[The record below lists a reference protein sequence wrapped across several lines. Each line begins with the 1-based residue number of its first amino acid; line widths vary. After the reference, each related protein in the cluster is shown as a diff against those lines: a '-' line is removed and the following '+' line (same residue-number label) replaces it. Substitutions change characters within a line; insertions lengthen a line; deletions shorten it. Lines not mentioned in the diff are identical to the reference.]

1 VARGARAAAAQCFV
15 KVGAVAPGPDA
26 GERFEQLLDASAAF
40 AAARGLGTLVAGV
53 DTGQRDAYRRML
65 ARGFRTVIQGV
76 VMVRG
81 DDVGLGRPDRHVLA
95 DWR

>member
-1 VARGARAAAAQCFV
+1 
-15 KVGAVAPGPDA
+15 
-26 GERFEQLLDASAAF
+26 
-40 AAARGLGTLVAGV
+40 
-53 DTGQRDAYRRML
+53 ML

-81 DDVGLGRPDRHVLA
+81 DEVGLGRPDRHVLA